1 MDSKELLRKLMHAW
15 KMVGWIRR
23 SYAYSG
29 SMEDH
34 YLELWYKYQDLFNK
48 SFKSDSYHNGE
59 TCGYW

>member
-1 MDSKELLRKLMHAW
+1 MHAW
-15 KMVGWIRR
+15 KMIGWIRR

-59 TCGYW
+59 TYGYW